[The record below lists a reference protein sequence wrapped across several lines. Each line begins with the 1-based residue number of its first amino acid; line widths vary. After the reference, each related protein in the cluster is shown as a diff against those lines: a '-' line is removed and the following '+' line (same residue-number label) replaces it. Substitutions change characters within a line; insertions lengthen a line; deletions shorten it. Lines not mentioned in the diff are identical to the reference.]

1 MQVLSNDPCIASLL
15 APIHTYALPLM
26 PLRTRGQAA
35 GWIYAISQLGRL
47 ACGVFIYVAIEHIS
61 HS

>member
-26 PLRTRGQAA
+26 PLRTQGQAA
-35 GWIYAISQLGRL
+35 GWIYAISLGL